1 MTSGKSKNGE
11 FYRKQNSGWCVF
23 TNNPS
28 STSTDYLQKGSGA
41 VSRRR
46 GEDSAGQG
54 ILRFYEEDSPGFQI
68 GPTTV
73 LACSLIFIGLVV
85 VLHIVG
91 KFSS

>member
-1 MTSGKSKNGE
+1 MLRGASC
-11 FYRKQNSGWCVF
+11 RKLAH
-23 TNNPS
+23 PS
-28 STSTDYLQKGSGA
+28 PDPPLPPTQKGNGGIT
-41 VSRRR
+41 RRR

-73 LACSLIFIGLVV
+73 LACSLVFIGLVV
-85 VLHIVG
+85 VLHIIG